1 MANDH
6 RSVPGLSSGHGAAT
20 RGPVGRDPVPLAT
33 VRPWDQGRVCLGVRA
48 VGEGCEAYRSPMRW
62 RERSRG
68 AIDQIDAESE
78 LISGDSVHFTT
89 EAAGGKRSQIDAGT

>member
-1 MANDH
+1 M
-6 RSVPGLSSGHGAAT
+6 
-20 RGPVGRDPVPLAT
+20 
-33 VRPWDQGRVCLGVRA
+33 
-48 VGEGCEAYRSPMRW
+48 
-62 RERSRG
+62 